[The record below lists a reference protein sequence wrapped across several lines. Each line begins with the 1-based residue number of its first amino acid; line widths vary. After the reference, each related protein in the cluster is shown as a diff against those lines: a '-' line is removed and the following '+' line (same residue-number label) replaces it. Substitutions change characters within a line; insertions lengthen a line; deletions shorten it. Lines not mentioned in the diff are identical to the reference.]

1 MEDRDTTL
9 LTEVTKVKESEVE
22 DKKVESYG
30 LTFKIPGLY
39 NIRKQLDGFD
49 DWKNSN
55 ESESSD
61 TVKKDNNDKKSFKK
75 KKDFNNKQRTYY
87 PFLKKLSNILV
98 DGKKLSLGKIKREI
112 DKHVTEDHCKAE
124 GINYDAKCGKLEIHL
139 VRKDNSKYTYCCDV
153 VDYLEE
159 AV

>member
-1 MEDRDTTL
+1 MGDRDTTL

-49 DWKNSN
+49 DWKKSN

-61 TVKKDNNDKKSFKK
+61 TVKKDNNDKKPFKK

-98 DGKKLSLGKIKREI
+98 DGKKISLGKVKREI
-112 DKHVTEDHCKAE
+112 DRLVTEDLCKAE
-124 GINYDAKCGKLEIHL
+124 GVDYDAECGMLEIHL
-139 VRKDNSKYTYCCDV
+139 VKKDSLKFTNCYDV
-153 VDYLEE
+153 VNYLEE

>member
-49 DWKNSN
+49 DWEKSIKT
-55 ESESSD
+55 ESSD
-61 TVKKDNNDKKSFKK
+61 TVKKDNNDKKPFKK

-98 DGKKLSLGKIKREI
+98 D
-112 DKHVTEDHCKAE
+112 
-124 GINYDAKCGKLEIHL
+124 
-139 VRKDNSKYTYCCDV
+139 
-153 VDYLEE
+153 
-159 AV
+159 